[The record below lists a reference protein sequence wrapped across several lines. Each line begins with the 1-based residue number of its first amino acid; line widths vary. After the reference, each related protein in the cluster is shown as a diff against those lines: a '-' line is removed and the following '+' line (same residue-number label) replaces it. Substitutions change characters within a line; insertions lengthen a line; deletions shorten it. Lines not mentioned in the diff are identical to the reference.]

1 MKEGIEGEKDLIGV
15 EGHVDWFLGSLKRER
30 RIILRLNEKF
40 LRGRGGKREE
50 KKKKRVEWKIVP
62 GGRGSKLGRNSSW
75 NQSILGGGVINY
87 EEFWNAVYDGAR

>member
-50 KKKKRVEWKIVP
+50 KKKKRVEWKIV
-62 GGRGSKLGRNSSW
+62 RGSKLGRNSSW

-87 EEFWNAVYDGAR
+87 EEFWNAVYDGAG